1 MQQQS
6 ITILIWRH
14 MFAGSTIN
22 GQSKVE
28 LDTAV
33 TASGATAQFV
43 IMGLSEDPSNSDA
56 ASANSN
62 WIVKFNEHRYYNNAT
77 HTF

>member
-1 MQQQS
+1 MA
-6 ITILIWRH
+6 TYV
-14 MFAGSTIN
+14 AGSTIN

-56 ASANSN
+56 AASNSN
-62 WIVKFNEHRYYNNAT
+62 WIV
-77 HTF
+77 